1 MINLELTKE
10 QAVAM
15 LLMLVSEQNGYTHD
29 PVCVPSRIVEIRAM
43 IADLDAKLDA
53 LVAESS
59 VKGA

>member
-15 LLMLVSEQNGYTHD
+15 LLMLVDEQTGYTED
-29 PVCVPSRIVEIRAM
+29 PVCVPARIVEIRSM

-53 LVAESS
+53 LVATETES
-59 VKGA
+59 